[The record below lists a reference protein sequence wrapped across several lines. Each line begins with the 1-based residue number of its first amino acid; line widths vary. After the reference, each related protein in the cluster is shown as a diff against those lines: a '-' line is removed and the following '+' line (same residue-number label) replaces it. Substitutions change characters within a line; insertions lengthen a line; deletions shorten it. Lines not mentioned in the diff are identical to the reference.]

1 MNEPLTRDQAW
12 KIFEDWVDRAS
23 ATLSRPE
30 DPPDGLRAACA
41 EILLREATRSI
52 AVLPEPTRT
61 AWADYIQGFQQPE
74 TGIFADPRPAG
85 FSAVEPALFGGT
97 SLEDTWF
104 AIQALDALG
113 HPLRCPLRFAS
124 KAALPDL
131 TVHRDPIEYERAGVQ
146 IACSLDRSIHAV
158 EAGADP
164 AAAARYFQTLR
175 RLQANEDPETGFFRA
190 PPGVS
195 SAEAIRIAARLLPFW
210 GYVRAP
216 LNFLAKKIDTLLARP
231 LAESPA
237 FFRVDAPAAA
247 AVLSRL
253 AGETSYR
260 SDEVRDRLVRS
271 WQIVSRHPWVE
282 PSPAHPPGTQPLEA
296 WQVLNL
302 LASMAAA
309 LWNDFPAA
317 QRWQLRRGFNPAG
330 AGVHAPLTAEDRE
343 RLPLWYRGWRSE
355 RTLAE
360 NRNPALSVIV
370 PCYNLGAY
378 LPEAVD
384 SVLAQTYGDYEI
396 IIIDDGS
403 TDEFTRLLLDAFS
416 PPRTQ
421 ILRGPNRGVG
431 AARNAAIR
439 RARGRYLCCLD
450 PDDRIH
456 PDYLGRCAA
465 ILDEKPEVGFVSAHY
480 RVFGE
485 RLAVMTPAECSL
497 PESLVENKAIVSS
510 VFRKSAWEQAG
521 GFYENF
527 SVAGFEDWDLW
538 ISLLEAGWAC
548 EVIPE
553 ALFDYRIRPGSMYR
567 AALQDPEKL
576 RGMVKEFIQRHRRS
590 FEGSFADVISGLRA
604 QIADLVNWIA
614 HRDEAQSWWQGQ
626 ALSWKAE
633 SEARDAVI
641 AELKAWNAQLLEDN
655 RRLSAAVVPAHRAG
669 EDGPEPQAGSIDQA
683 HQRSFGPDPQQPIA
697 ESARP
702 YPCDP
707 RQLVST
713 SDLPAFTSELLSAPD
728 EPSAAGAAVEEA
740 AEIDEFD
747 YTNIPGGPQRPGF
760 GYRPEETTEAA
771 QVTLITPF
779 FNTGAEFHATARSVL
794 GQSFQSFEWLIIND
808 GSTDPAAL
816 AMLAEYRDRD
826 PRIRVIDLPENRGL
840 SAARNAGFHHAQ
852 TPFVAQL
859 DSDDLLEPTAVE
871 KWFWFL
877 QSYPEYSFVK
887 GYTVGFGEQQYLW
900 RQGFEAGKDFLK
912 ENQVDASAMI
922 RREVHQAVGGYDET
936 NRGGLEDWD
945 FWLKCADRGYWGA
958 TVPEFHDWYRR
969 RSTHADRWDNWSYA
983 DGHPKF
989 QTELRRR
996 YPDLWRNGFPAIH
1009 PRWHMP
1015 NDTVPEDLP
1024 AENRL
1029 QKQQPRLLLIV
1040 PWLTF
1045 GGADKFNLDLVEQ
1058 LRGRGWEVS
1067 LATTARG
1074 DHSWLPQFEKH
1085 TPDVF
1090 VLSHFLRMADYPR
1103 FLRYL
1108 IHSRRVDAVLISNS
1122 ELAYLLLPYL
1132 RYHCPEAAFLDFCH
1146 MEEEG
1151 WKNGGY
1157 PRMAVEYQELL
1168 DLNLV
1173 SSKHL
1178 KRWMVGRGAA
1188 ADRIRV
1194 CYTNIAAER
1203 WQKRPDLRLGVRRRL
1218 GVRED
1223 LPLIVYAA
1231 RISEQKQPDV
1241 FIKTILAL
1249 HEQGAEFF
1257 AVAAGDGPKFQELE
1271 AFVRQHRLETRVLL
1285 LGSVSNRTIRDLM
1298 RAADIF
1304 FLPSQWEGIAL
1315 SIYEAMAA
1323 GLAVVGARVGGQAEL
1338 VSPECGTLIERSSQA
1353 DEIQRYTQALL
1364 ALIQD
1369 PALRES
1375 QGRCAS
1381 ERVRAL
1387 FPIQKM
1393 GAVMIDS
1400 LAEAVCL
1407 HHEAPRPLPGPGLA
1421 RACAA
1426 EAIEYMR
1433 LFQLADQ
1440 LWMEKNRR
1448 QAVPA
1453 GWSQRDQPDLRTRI
1467 YLKLYQWHEP
1477 YYRRYSS
1484 LGWTWLDP
1492 IRSAVKKLLLK

>member
-1 MNEPLTRDQAW
+1 MDEPLTRDRAW
-12 KIFEDWVDRAS
+12 KIFVDLADRAS
-23 ATLSRPE
+23 ETLNGAE
-30 DPPDGLRAACA
+30 DLPDGLRAACA
-41 EILLREATRSI
+41 EILLREG
-52 AVLPEPTRT
+52 TRT
-61 AWADYIQGFQQPE
+61 MAELSDSNRKARAEYILGFQEPK
-74 TGIFADPRPAG
+74 TGIFSDPSPAG
-85 FSAVEPALFGGT
+85 FAVGPPELFGSRG
-97 SLEDTWF
+97 LEDTHL
-104 AIQALDALG
+104 ALQALNSLGYPLHFSSNSEPFPAL
-113 HPLRCPLRFAS
+113 LE
-124 KAALPDL
+124 L
-131 TVHRDPIEYERAGVQ
+131 TVHRDPTEFARTGVQ
-146 IACSLDRSIHAV
+146 IACSLERLIDAV
-158 EAGADP
+158 ESGTDP
-164 AAAARYFQTLR
+164 AAAARYFQILQ
-175 RLQANEDPETGFFRA
+175 RLQADEDPETGFFKT

-195 SAEAIRIAARLLPFW
+195 RSEAIRLSARLLPYW
-210 GYVRAP
+210 GYVRSP
-216 LNFLAKKIDTLLARP
+216 LNFLAKKIDTLLGRP

-237 FFRVDAPAAA
+237 FFQVDAPAAA

-253 AGETSYR
+253 AGETSHR
-260 SDEVRDRLVRS
+260 SEEVRDRLFRS
-271 WQIVSRHPWVE
+271 WQILSRNPWRE
-282 PSPAHPPGTQPLEA
+282 ASPAHPPGTQQLDA
-296 WQVLNL
+296 WRSLTM

-317 QRWQLRRGFNPAG
+317 ERWQFRRSFDPAG
-330 AGVHAPLTAEDRE
+330 AAVHAPLTAEDRE

-355 RTLAE
+355 PGLAE
-360 NRNPALSVIV
+360 IEKPILSVIV

-384 SVLAQTYGDYEI
+384 SVLAQTCSEYEI

-403 TDEFTRLLLDAFS
+403 TDEFTRLLLDVFL

-421 ILRGPNRGVG
+421 ILREPNRGVG
-431 AARNAAIR
+431 AARNLAIR
-439 RARGRYLCCLD
+439 RARGRYICCLD

-456 PDYLGRCAA
+456 PEYLDRCAA
-465 ILDEKPEVGFVSAHY
+465 ILDDKPEVGFVSAHY

-485 RLAVMTPAECSL
+485 RLAVMTPAECGL
-497 PESLVENKAIVSS
+497 PEALIENKAIVSS

-521 GFYENF
+521 GFFEHF

-538 ISLLEAGWAC
+538 ISLLEAGWTC

-567 AALQDPEKL
+567 TALQDPEKL
-576 RGMVKEFIQRHRRS
+576 RGMVKEFIERHPRS
-590 FEGSFADVISGLRA
+590 FQAGYAEIISGLRA

-614 HRDEAQSWWQGQ
+614 AQEVAQSWWQGQ
-626 ALSWKAE
+626 ADSWKAE
-633 SEARDAVI
+633 TEARDAII
-641 AELKAWNAQLLEDN
+641 AELKTWNAQLLEEN
-655 RRLSAAVVPAHRAG
+655 RRRSAAVGPVQRSAEDDPEHRA
-669 EDGPEPQAGSIDQA
+669 EPIDPA
-683 HQRSFGPDPQQPIA
+683 HQRLTEAQAQLPPAMADRRF
-697 ESARP
+697 
-702 YPCDP
+702 PCDNRQTDPASDPPATESVP
-707 RQLVST
+707 RLETDDS
-713 SDLPAFTSELLSAPD
+713 SDASAQ
-728 EPSAAGAAVEEA
+728 AGAAVEIE
-740 AEIDEFD
+740 EFD
-747 YTNIPGGPQRPGF
+747 YTNIPGGPHRPGF
-760 GYRPEETTEAA
+760 GYQPEGLAEAA
-771 QVTLITPF
+771 KVTLITPF
-779 FNTGAEFHATARSVL
+779 FNTGSEFHETACSVL

-808 GSTDPAAL
+808 GSNDPAAL
-816 AMLAEYRDRD
+816 AILAEYRDHD
-826 PRIRVIDLPENRGL
+826 PRVRVIDLPENRGL
-840 SAARNAGFHHAQ
+840 SAARNAGFRHAR
-852 TPFVAQL
+852 TPFVVQL

-871 KWFWFL
+871 KWYWFL
-877 QSYPEYSFVK
+877 QSYPEYAFVK
-887 GYTVGFGEQQYLW
+887 GYTVGFGEQRYLW
-900 RQGFEAGKDFLK
+900 RLGFEAGRDFLK

-945 FWLKCADRGYWGA
+945 FWLKCADRGYWGV

-969 RSTHADRWDNWSYA
+969 RATHADRWDNWSYSG
-983 DGHPKF
+983 GHSKF

-996 YPDLWRNGFPAIH
+996 YPNLWRNGFPEIR

-1015 NDTVPEDLP
+1015 NDTLPDDLP

-1029 QKQQPRLLLIV
+1029 QKHRPRLLLIV

-1058 LRGRGWEVS
+1058 LRSRGWEIS

-1074 DHSWLPQFEKH
+1074 DHSWLPHFEKH

-1090 VLSHFLRMADYPR
+1090 VLSHFLRLQDYPR

-1108 IHSRRVDAVLISNS
+1108 IRSRRVDAVLISNS
-1122 ELAYLLLPYL
+1122 ELGYLLLPYL

-1168 DLNLV
+1168 DFNLV
-1173 SSKHL
+1173 SSEHL

-1194 CYTNIAAER
+1194 CYTNIAAELWR
-1203 WQKRPDLRLGVRRRL
+1203 KRDPLRRSVRRRL
-1218 GVRED
+1218 AVPED

-1231 RISEQKQPDV
+1231 RISEQKQPEV
-1241 FIKTILAL
+1241 FIRTILAL
-1249 HEQGAEFF
+1249 HEQNAEFF

-1271 AFVRQHRLETRVLL
+1271 AFVKRHRLETRVLL
-1285 LGSVSNRTIRDLM
+1285 LGSVSNRTVRDLM

-1338 VSPECGTLIERSSQA
+1338 VTPECGTLIERGSQA
-1353 DEIQRYTQALL
+1353 EEIRRYTHALL

-1375 QGRCAS
+1375 QGRCAA

-1387 FPIQKM
+1387 FPIEKM
-1393 GAVMIDS
+1393 GEVMIES
-1400 LAEAVCL
+1400 LAEAVRL
-1407 HHEAPRPLPGPGLA
+1407 HREAPRPLPGPGLA

-1440 LWMEKNRR
+1440 LWTENNRR
-1448 QAVPA
+1448 QAVSA